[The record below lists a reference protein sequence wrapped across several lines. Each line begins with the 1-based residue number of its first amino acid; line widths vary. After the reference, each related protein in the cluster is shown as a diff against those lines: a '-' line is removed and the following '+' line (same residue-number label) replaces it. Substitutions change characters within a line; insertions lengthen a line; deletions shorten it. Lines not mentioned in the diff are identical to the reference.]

1 MAWQEQDGF
10 SEPCTYT
17 LWHAVLRRS
26 GSEDICVTT
35 RSADQEA
42 KAVLARSCGYLLWH
56 KIKITL
62 FVLEHE
68 QNLTLT

>member
-1 MAWQEQDGF
+1 MNHVR
-10 SEPCTYT
+10 TYYGM
-17 LWHAVLRRS
+17 LCLGEAAQGISALS
-26 GSEDICVTT
+26 

-42 KAVLARSCGYLLWH
+42 KAVLARPCGYLLWH

-68 QNLTLT
+68 WNLTLI